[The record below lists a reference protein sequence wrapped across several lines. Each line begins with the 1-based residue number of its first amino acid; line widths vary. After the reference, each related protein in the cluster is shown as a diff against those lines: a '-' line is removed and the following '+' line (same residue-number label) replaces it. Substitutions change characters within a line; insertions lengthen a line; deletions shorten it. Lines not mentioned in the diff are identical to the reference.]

1 MHLDVNTLFMVTI
14 YVEAILG
21 LLLLFAWAQNMAI
34 RAVCWWGFAHLIRA
48 ASVVLFGMYGTAP
61 DLITI
66 DLANAMLFT
75 AFAVTWT
82 GARVFDGR
90 PVEPVYL
97 VTGAVLWLLIC
108 RLPVLADA
116 IDLRAL
122 IASGIIT
129 AYTWLTAYEFWRGRS
144 EQLVS
149 RWPAIFMLFAH
160 GALFLLRTPLV
171 KLLPWTPGNSDLF
184 GSVWLTVL
192 SFEALLFTISIAFIL
207 LAMAKER
214 TELRHRTA
222 AMVDPL
228 TGIAN
233 RRAFLADAGAAAKR
247 HDGNPKPSSM
257 LLIDLDNFKSINDT
271 FGHALGD
278 RVLEIFTASTREAL
292 RGLVE
297 LATVE
302 LVGKLTKTPYWTCL
316 GVSDPMKNEETRLE
330 MFDWYH
336 SMAGTRVELIGYFQ
350 NQMRRRGFYDGP
362 IDGEFNPAID
372 EAIAAYREAIG
383 LKREPVLSEEFFYAF
398 LSADHSKVKPP
409 AQPARYVAP
418 ASTAAAPAPAPA
430 ATPTA
435 AAAAA
440 AAAAPTAS
448 AGAGPAPAPLKLS
461 VSTPTHQ
468 THFARGE
475 AFQLALARPVEPDAV
490 RAHARRSARATVSPR
505 SALR

>member
-1 MHLDVNTLFMVTI
+1 MNLDVNTLFMVTI

-21 LLLLFAWAQNMAI
+21 LLLLFAWAQNTQI
-34 RAVCWWGFAHLIRA
+34 RGVCWWGFAHLFRA
-48 ASVVLFGMYGTAP
+48 ASVVLFGMYGAAP

-66 DLANAMLFT
+66 DLANALLFT

-97 VTGAVLWLLIC
+97 VTGAVLWLLVC
-108 RLPVLADA
+108 RLPVLSEAVDV
-116 IDLRAL
+116 RAL

-171 KLLPWTPGNSDLF
+171 ARLPWSPTNNMF

-192 SFEALLFTISIAFIL
+192 SFEALLFTISVAFIL

-233 RRAFLADAGAAAKR
+233 RRAFLHDAALLAKR
-247 HDGNPKPSSM
+247 HSGNPRPTAV
-257 LLIDLDNFKSINDT
+257 LLIDLDHFKSINDR

-278 RVLEIFTASTREAL
+278 HVLEIFTGSARQSIRS
-292 RGLVE
+292 
-297 LATVE
+297 
-302 LVGKLTKTPYWTCL
+302 
-316 GVSDPMKNEETRLE
+316 SD
-330 MFDWYH
+330 
-336 SMAGTRVELIGYFQ
+336 LIG
-350 NQMRRRGFYDGP
+350 RLGG
-362 IDGEFNPAID
+362 
-372 EAIAAYREAIG
+372 
-383 LKREPVLSEEFFYAF
+383 EEFAAVLYDTSRDKAVAVAERIRESF
-398 LSADHSKVKPP
+398 
-409 AQPARYVAP
+409 AQ
-418 ASTAAAPAPAPA
+418 ASQEVD
-430 ATPTA
+430 
-435 AAAAA
+435 
-440 AAAAPTAS
+440 
-448 AGAGPAPAPLKLS
+448 G
-461 VSTPTHQ
+461 
-468 THFARGE
+468 
-475 AFQLALARPVEPDAV
+475 RPVC
-490 RAHARRSARATVSPR
+490 ATVSVGLVHCQGAVLDVPELLAQADQALYFAKER
-505 SALR
+505 GRNRVEIATLDMLLERKNDAPATSATSMAVDGAKTAA

>member
-1 MHLDVNTLFMVTI
+1 MKLDVNTLFMVTI

-34 RAVCWWGFAHLIRA
+34 RAVCWWGFAHMIRA
-48 ASVVLFGMYGTAP
+48 TSVVLFGLYGTAP

-66 DLANAMLFT
+66 DLANALLFT

-108 RLPVLADA
+108 RLPVLANA
-116 IDLRAL
+116 VDLRAL

-171 KLLPWTPGNSDLF
+171 KLLPWTPGNADMF
-184 GSVWLTVL
+184 ASVWLTVL

-233 RRAFLADAGAAAKR
+233 RRAFLADAGALAKR
-247 HDGNPKPSSM
+247 HNGSPKPASM

-278 RVLEIFTASTREAL
+278 RVLEIFTATAREAL
-292 RGLVE
+292 RGPDLFGRLGGEEFAALLSDTNTETALQIAERIRESFAAATSDVDGHAVG
-297 LATVE
+297 ATVSIGIAHCEGAPLEVPE
-302 LVGKLTKTPYWTCL
+302 LLAQADRALYFAKERGR
-316 GVSDPMKNEETRLE
+316 N
-330 MFDWYH
+330 
-336 SMAGTRVELIGYFQ
+336 RVE
-350 NQMRRRGFYDGP
+350 
-362 IDGEFNPAID
+362 
-372 EAIAAYREAIG
+372 
-383 LKREPVLSEEFFYAF
+383 
-398 LSADHSKVKPP
+398 
-409 AQPARYVAP
+409 VA
-418 ASTAAAPAPAPA
+418 SLELLRT
-430 ATPTA
+430 
-435 AAAAA
+435 
-440 AAAAPTAS
+440 
-448 AGAGPAPAPLKLS
+448 AGARKLS
-461 VSTPTHQ
+461 VV
-468 THFARGE
+468 AK
-475 AFQLALARPVEPDAV
+475 
-490 RAHARRSARATVSPR
+490 SAA
-505 SALR
+505 